1 MVHLY
6 CKYYMMKRYLLYLIC
21 AMQCLAS
28 TAQSLNTHIDAL
40 FTDALLT
47 EADAAIA
54 VYDLTSKQ
62 MVYSHRSNKLCRP
75 ASTLKLITSIAAL
88 DRLGTS
94 YELHTSLYASGT
106 WEADSILHGDL
117 YIVGAFDSEFT
128 IADLDTLIAAIP
140 QAGIRS
146 ITGSVIA
153 DVSMAD
159 TTYWGSGW
167 CWDDAPAAFQP
178 YYSPLLLEK
187 GCVEIHVSPTR
198 KDSTAT
204 ITCYPPSAWY
214 EIDNHTC
221 CYNDSAGAL
230 QITRDWQHGSNRIT
244 LTGNVERTLSKK
256 MSLYTAD
263 RHFMALLTERMLRAG
278 IGIGETRYGI
288 CPPTAQHIATIQRPI
303 TAIVHQA
310 LKESDNLSA
319 EALLYHLAAA
329 SGKSYATAAD
339 AIKRTDSMLLRIHN
353 TYYPTERPSYPHKIV
368 DGSGLSNYNMISAQM
383 LLDVLRYAYDNE
395 EIRSIITEGLPHS
408 GIDGTLKNRMGT
420 KEMRNRI
427 VAKTGSMTGISTLA
441 GYAHTSDAHTLAFV
455 IMNQNVMK
463 LSQARAW
470 QDKVCRAIVTAKRE

>member
-1 MVHLY
+1 MTR
-6 CKYYMMKRYLLYLIC
+6 RYLLCLIC
-21 AMQCLAS
+21 AIQCLVS
-28 TAQSLNTHIDAL
+28 TAQDLKTQLDAL
-40 FTDALLT
+40 LTDELLT
-47 EADAAIA
+47 EADAAVAI
-54 VYDLTSKQ
+54 YDLTSKK
-62 MVYSHRSNKLCRP
+62 MIYSHRNDKLCRP
-75 ASTLKLITSIAAL
+75 ASTLKLITTIAAL
-88 DRLGTS
+88 DQLGTS
-94 YELHTSLYASGT
+94 YDLRTSLYASGT
-106 WEADSILHGDL
+106 WGADSILHGDL
-117 YIVGAFDSEFT
+117 YIVGGFDPEFT
-128 IADLDTLIAAIP
+128 ISNLDSLIAAIP

-187 GCVEIHVSPTR
+187 GCVEIHVDPTH
-198 KDSTAT
+198 KDSIAT

-214 EIDNHTC
+214 EIDNRTC
-221 CYNDSAGAL
+221 CYNDSAGML

-256 MSLYTAD
+256 MSIYTAD

-278 IGIGETRYGI
+278 IGVGETTYGI
-288 CPPTAQHIATIQRPI
+288 CPPTAQCIATIQRPV
-303 TAIVHQA
+303 TAVVQQA

-319 EALLYHLAAA
+319 EAILYHLAAA
-329 SGKSYATAAD
+329 SGKPYASATD
-339 AIKRTDSMLLRIHN
+339 AIKRTDSMLLHIHN
-353 TYYPTERPSYPHKIV
+353 TYYPTEKQTYPHKIV
-368 DGSGLSNYNMISAQM
+368 DGSGLSNYNMISPQM

-395 EIRSIITEGLPHS
+395 NIHAIITDALPHC
-408 GIDGTLKNRMGT
+408 GIDGTLKYRMGT

-441 GYAHTSDAHTLAFV
+441 GYAHTNDAHTLAFV
-455 IMNQNVMK
+455 IMNQNVLK

-470 QDKVCRAIVTAKRE
+470 QDKVCRALVTAKRE